1 MLSVLL
7 ELQRLKRLDR
17 TGWVLRG
24 LPPGAES
31 VAAHSYGVAL
41 AAMLMADECAARG
54 LEVNVERVLRLAL
67 LHDLQET
74 RTRDMPRTGPDHYGR
89 EGRHGAGAAGIY
101 RITRRPRPAQ
111 RD

>member
-24 LPPGAES
+24 LPAGAES

-41 AAMLMADECAARG
+41 TAMLLADEAAARG
-54 LEVNVERVLRLAL
+54 AVLDVERVVRLAL
-67 LHDLQET
+67 LHDLQ
-74 RTRDMPRTGPDHYGR
+74 
-89 EGRHGAGAAGIY
+89 
-101 RITRRPRPAQ
+101 
-111 RD
+111 

>member
-1 MLSVLL
+1 MRRSRASFPVITYHSSLITDVMLSVLL

-24 LPPGAES
+24 LPAGAES

-41 AAMLMADECAARG
+41 AAMLLADECAERG
-54 LEVNVERVLRLAL
+54 VEVDAGRVMRLAL

-74 RTRDMPRTGPDHYGR
+74 RTGDMPRTVAKY
-89 EGRHGAGAAGIY
+89 
-101 RITRRPRPAQ
+101 
-111 RD
+111 